1 MQSISI
7 LIPTQGRL
15 TQLQRLL
22 DGLVAVDDRE
32 RIPHEIIVVNNARD
46 LDSAT
51 AVEKMVQNLVRKNR
65 VVGCT
70 CGSWNQES
78 PAP

>member
-46 LDSAT
+46 VDSAT
-51 AVEKMVQNLVRKNR
+51 AVEKMVRNL
-65 VVGCT
+65 
-70 CGSWNQES
+70 SAQE
-78 PAP
+78 PRRWMHMREPEPGK